1 MNKAYWQDIWRT
13 IVKSKKRFIS
23 ILIITMLGV
32 TMLTGLRAGCVD
44 LRNSADDF
52 YDKQKLYD
60 IQVVSTLGLEDEDIS
75 ALSNIDEID
84 QIVGSYSET
93 HILEVQDK
101 KQSIQLNAITKSGI
115 NEPYVL
121 DGSLPQNTEEIAV
134 S

>member
-52 YDKQKLYD
+52 Y
-60 IQVVSTLGLEDEDIS
+60 E
-75 ALSNIDEID
+75 
-84 QIVGSYSET
+84 VGS
-93 HILEVQDK
+93 
-101 KQSIQLNAITKSGI
+101 
-115 NEPYVL
+115 
-121 DGSLPQNTEEIAV
+121 
-134 S
+134 